1 MQCFL
6 LNIAPW
12 TKIDHRTGVAMDA
25 SFDSPK
31 KKQHFIELPGFQSKG
46 NGIQVNYLLGP
57 PLASLGIV

>member
-31 KKQHFIELPGFQSKG
+31 KNNILL
-46 NGIQVNYLLGP
+46 NYLDFKAKEMGYK
-57 PLASLGIV
+57 